1 MEELEA
7 LKEKRP
13 KLACLLHLGLMQH
26 EPLTTC
32 QAGARTM
39 FLDSLHSHELKKLRV
54 FKNDLQ
60 R

>member
-1 MEELEA
+1 MGGDQEEMGSCGEVIMEELEA

-32 QAGARTM
+32 HAGARTTTI
-39 FLDSLHSHELKKLRV
+39 S
-54 FKNDLQ
+54 
-60 R
+60 